1 MSTNYLDVHNCE
13 WQVVVN
19 PNACE
24 GKCLKLWNEVSSLL
38 MQKNIK
44 CVLHLADAAGK
55 GTLIAR
61 QLCAEGY
68 RHLMAVGGDG
78 TVNEVVNGI
87 FLSDVD
93 PKEVFLSILP
103 LGRGNDWARTHRFST
118 DDDENVRIFDA
129 GRFIQHDIGVVQTIQ
144 DGKELARRYFI
155 NIAGFG
161 FDAEVIYD
169 VTHNKPHFLGISV
182 YILSL
187 IRTIFSYRSRP
198 VTIQAPGFQYDN
210 KTFLMVAGICQYNGG
225 GMRQAPMAVPDD
237 GLLDVVV
244 VPKVSNWTVFK
255 NFKKIFTGE
264 HVKTIEGIRT
274 CRVDHLE
281 IKAPDLLR
289 SEVEGEL
296 LLTGD
301 YRIEVVPQALNVLTN
316 IVDGQ

>member
-1 MSTNYLDVHNCE
+1 MSTNHLDVHNYE

-38 MQKNIK
+38 TQKNIK
-44 CVLHLADAAGK
+44 CVLHQADAAGK

-61 QLCAEGY
+61 QLCAEGH
-68 RHLMAVGGDG
+68 RHLIAVGGDG

-87 FLSDVD
+87 FLSGVD

-118 DDDENVRIFDA
+118 NNDENVRIFDA
-129 GRFIQHDIGVVQTIQ
+129 GHFIQHDIGVVQTSHN
-144 DGKELARRYFI
+144 GMELAKRYFI

-169 VTHNKPHFLGISV
+169 VTHKKPHFLGISV

-187 IRTIFSYRSRP
+187 IRTIFSFRSQP
-198 VTIQAPGFQYDN
+198 VEVVAPNFQFSG
-210 KTFLMVAGICQYNGG
+210 KTFLMVAAICQFNGS

-237 GLLDVVV
+237 GFLDVVV

-255 NFKKIFTGE
+255 NFKKIFSGDHIHTIKSI
-264 HVKTIEGIRT
+264 KTCKT
-274 CRVDHLE
+274 DHLE
-281 IKAPDLLR
+281 ISSTDLLR
-289 SEVEGEL
+289 GEVEGEL
-296 LLTGD
+296 LITGN
-301 YRIEVVPQALNVLTN
+301 YRVEVIPGALNVLTN
-316 IVDGQ
+316 LP

>member
-1 MSTNYLDVHNCE
+1 MSTNYLDVHNYE
-13 WQVVVN
+13 WQVIVN

-24 GKCLKLWNEVSSLL
+24 GKCLKLWNAVSNLL
-38 MQKNIK
+38 SQKSIK
-44 CVLHLADAAGK
+44 CVLHQADSAGK
-55 GTLIAR
+55 GMDIAR
-61 QLCAEGY
+61 QLCVEGH

-87 FLSDVD
+87 FQSGVD
-93 PKEVFLSILP
+93 TQEVYLSILP
-103 LGRGNDWARTHRFST
+103 LGRGNDWARTHHFSS
-118 DDDENVRIFDA
+118 DNVENVRILEQ
-129 GRFIQHDIGVVQTIQ
+129 GRFMQHDIGLVKTCKNGSEIFQ
-144 DGKELARRYFI
+144 RYFI

-169 VTHNKPHFLGISV
+169 VTQNKPHFLGISV

-198 VTIQAPGFQYDN
+198 VTIQAPDFQYDN

-264 HVKTIEGIRT
+264 HVKSIEGIKT
-274 CRVDHLE
+274 CRVDHLA
-281 IKAPDLLR
+281 IKAQDLLR
-289 SEVEGEL
+289 GEVEGEL
-296 LLTGD
+296 LPTGD
-301 YRIEVVPQALNVLTN
+301 YWIGVVPQALNVLTN
-316 IVDGQ
+316 L